1 METQTAHTKRR
12 RLSHE
17 SILLPQSYNLV
28 LVPEI
33 TADHPS
39 SSSSSSS
46 SSSAVVAAV
55 TTTTSSGNN
64 RICCPSTSTNRQ
76 RENINNP
83 TDLAMYLWQ
92 QNQMLKCVE
101 DNSIN
106 HVLESYLQFFEEDT
120 RITDTIPV
128 SHFNVSNTGL
138 EESAIL
144 MAISEHGLQNPE
156 IMVVE
161 PDLNQ
166 SENEVCDFTNVER
179 TTATASSSSNHQIVA
194 VDQQQEQQQQ
204 RRLSVDDEPLIN
216 EEMFNEHF
224 DFMEQAIQSAIQ
236 KKGLTPFVT
245 SQMSPT
251 R

>member
-1 METQTAHTKRR
+1 METHTAHTKRR

-17 SILLPQSYNLV
+17 SILLPQSYNLI
-28 LVPEI
+28 LVPE
-33 TADHPS
+33 TAS
-39 SSSSSSS
+39 TS
-46 SSSAVVAAV
+46 
-55 TTTTSSGNN
+55 TTSSANTTSN
-64 RICCPSTSTNRQ
+64 SERPCSSTNQ
-76 RENINNP
+76 HENNNP
-83 TDLAMYLWQ
+83 TDSALYLWQ

-120 RITDTIPV
+120 RVTDLPV
-128 SHFNVSNTGL
+128 RNFNPSNTGL
-138 EESAIL
+138 RIEESAIL

-161 PDLNQ
+161 PNLNQ
-166 SENEVCDFTNVER
+166 SENEVCDFTNVEHNP
-179 TTATASSSSNHQIVA
+179 SHSQNME
-194 VDQQQEQQQQ
+194 QEQK
-204 RRLSVDDEPLIN
+204 SDENEPLIN

-236 KKGLTPFVT
+236 KKGLTPFASS

>member
-1 METQTAHTKRR
+1 METTAHTKRR

-28 LVPEI
+28 LVPS
-33 TADHPS
+33 ADDHPS
-39 SSSSSSS
+39 TS
-46 SSSAVVAAV
+46 SSSAN
-55 TTTTSSGNN
+55 TTS
-64 RICCPSTSTNRQ
+64 RISPTTSTNQ
-76 RENINNP
+76 RENNP
-83 TDLAMYLWQ
+83 TDSAMNIWQ

-120 RITDTIPV
+120 RVTDLPV
-128 SHFNVSNTGL
+128 RNFNSSTGL
-138 EESAIL
+138 AEESAIL

-161 PDLNQ
+161 PNLNQ
-166 SENEVCDFTNVER
+166 SVENEVCNFTNVE
-179 TTATASSSSNHQIVA
+179 TASTSSSSIIV
-194 VDQQQEQQQQ
+194 VEQQQQ
-204 RRLSVDDEPLIN
+204 HRINSDENEPLIN

>member
-28 LVPEI
+28 IVPE
-33 TADHPS
+33 TAEQPS
-39 SSSSSSS
+39 SSSSS
-46 SSSAVVAAV
+46 AN
-55 TTTTSSGNN
+55 TTSNGS
-64 RICCPSTSTNRQ
+64 RIWPSTSTDQ
-76 RENINNP
+76 RENSNYS
-83 TDLAMYLWQ
+83 TDSAMYLWQ

-120 RITDTIPV
+120 RVTELPV
-128 SHFNVSNTGL
+128 RNYNISNTGL

-144 MAISEHGLQNPE
+144 MAISEHGLQSE
-156 IMVVE
+156 IMIVE

-166 SENEVCDFTNVER
+166 SENEVCDFNNVEH
-179 TTATASSSSNHQIVA
+179 TSSASSSTNQLIV
-194 VDQQQEQQQQ
+194 VEQQQ
-204 RRLSVDDEPLIN
+204 RRNSEDENEPLIN

-236 KKGLTPFVT
+236 KKGLTPFST

>member
-12 RLSHE
+12 RISHE

-28 LVPEI
+28 LVPE
-33 TADHPS
+33 TAS
-39 SSSSSSS
+39 TST
-46 SSSAVVAAV
+46 SSAN
-55 TTTTSSGNN
+55 TTTTNCG
-64 RICCPSTSTNRQ
+64 RPSTSTNLL
-76 RENINNP
+76 ENNTP
-83 TDLAMYLWQ
+83 TDSAMYLWQ

-120 RITDTIPV
+120 RVTDLPV
-128 SHFNVSNTGL
+128 RNFNPSNTGL
-138 EESAIL
+138 RIEESAIL
-144 MAISEHGLQNPE
+144 MAISEHGLHQNPE

-166 SENEVCDFTNVER
+166 SENEVCDFTNVEHNPS
-179 TTATASSSSNHQIVA
+179 TSMEQEP
-194 VDQQQEQQQQ
+194 QQTSDEN
-204 RRLSVDDEPLIN
+204 EPLIN

-236 KKGLTPFVT
+236 KKGLTPFASS

>member
-1 METQTAHTKRR
+1 METTAHTKRR

-28 LVPEI
+28 LVPE

-39 SSSSSSS
+39 TST
-46 SSSAVVAAV
+46 SSAN
-55 TTTTSSGNN
+55 TS
-64 RICCPSTSTNRQ
+64 RISPSTSTNQ
-76 RENINNP
+76 CENNS
-83 TDLAMYLWQ
+83 TDSAMAIWQ

-120 RITDTIPV
+120 RVTDLPV
-128 SHFNVSNTGL
+128 RNFNSSTGL
-138 EESAIL
+138 AEESAIL

-161 PDLNQ
+161 PNLNE
-166 SENEVCDFTNVER
+166 SVENEVCNFTNVEQ
-179 TTATASSSSNHQIVA
+179 ASSSSSIIV
-194 VDQQQEQQQQ
+194 VEPQQH
-204 RRLSVDDEPLIN
+204 RRNSDENEPLIN

>member
-1 METQTAHTKRR
+1 METTAHTKRR

-33 TADHPS
+33 ADHPS
-39 SSSSSSS
+39 TS
-46 SSSAVVAAV
+46 SSSANR
-55 TTTTSSGNN
+55 TSRS
-64 RICCPSTSTNRQ
+64 PSTSTNQ
-76 RENINNP
+76 REINP
-83 TDLAMYLWQ
+83 TIESAMDNWQ
-92 QNQMLKCVE
+92 HNQMLKCVE

-120 RITDTIPV
+120 RITDLPV
-128 SHFNVSNTGL
+128 RNFNSNTEPEL

-161 PDLNQ
+161 PNQ
-166 SENEVCDFTNVER
+166 LVNEVCNLANVEHSIAS
-179 TTATASSSSNHQIVA
+179 TSSSINSNENESLV
-194 VDQQQEQQQQ
+194 
-204 RRLSVDDEPLIN
+204 N

-236 KKGLTPFVT
+236 KKGLTPFAT